1 MLTPEEQNQMNA
13 GIAAAQ
19 RELIQGYYNR
29 IHLQN
34 PTIDE
39 IMEWLQS
46 DLLHVTKEDL
56 VIDAKAILNQ
66 SLNQKYPL
74 AFDTIKLPVRYD
86 ASEGFYWKSIVDAD
100 GNKIARA
107 WYVNTHTDHHEQRQ
121 DQIGELIAHLL
132 NELQ

>member
-1 MLTPEEQNQMNA
+1 MTTELENQMNA

-29 IHLQN
+29 IHLQK

-46 DLLHVTKEDL
+46 DLLHVTQEDL
-56 VIDAKAILNQ
+56 LIDANAILNQ
-66 SLNQKYPL
+66 GLKAKYPL
-74 AFDTIKLPVRYD
+74 AFDTIKLPVRYHKD
-86 ASEGFYWKSIVDAD
+86 SKIIFDSVPNPIVDMIGYGHIQYLD
-100 GNKIARA
+100 NP
-107 WYVNTHTDHHEQRQ
+107 EQRQ

-132 NELQ
+132 NQLQ